1 MKATATG
8 LLFTTGFAVSALMGP
23 AAAGESTLRDEFA
36 ILDPASW
43 TIIPEANWGSGQLTD
58 GTDFAILIEPGAN
71 RPPVRR
77 PQAQIV
83 LKDQVWEDVTLT
95 ARFRML
101 YSDEHYGRDAVLIFG
116 YQDDTH
122 YYYAHLCDDSKGRV
136 HNVIMRVDGKT
147 RTVISSDDK
156 PEPRLGNAWQTGRV
170 VHHTDGRIEV
180 YFEDMDTPYMVT
192 HDTTYPAGRVGVGS
206 FNDAAAFDWVEVSG
220 TRVDRRP

>member
-1 MKATATG
+1 MKTAPTWILIVG
-8 LLFTTGFAVSALMGP
+8 CIAGP
-23 AAAGESTLRDEFA
+23 AFLDAASPEATVRDDFA

-43 TIIPEANWGSGQLTD
+43 TIIPEANWGSGRLMD
-58 GTDFAILIEPGAN
+58 GTDFAVLIEPGEN

-77 PQAQIV
+77 PQSQIV
-83 LKDQVWEDVTLT
+83 LKDSVWEDVTLT

-101 YSDEHYGRDAVLIFG
+101 YSDEHNGRDAVLIFG

-136 HNVIMRVDGKT
+136 HNVVMRVDGDT

-156 PEPRLGNAWQTGRV
+156 PEPRLTNEWQTGRV
-170 VHHTDGRIEV
+170 VHRTDGSIEV
-180 YFEDMDTPYMVT
+180 YFEDMDNPYMVT

-206 FNDAAAFDWVEVSG
+206 FNDTAAFDWVEVKG
-220 TRVDRRP
+220 TRLDDG